1 MIDKVSAQDAG
12 LLFRVLFLLVIAS
25 AVGLSATLRFPEILL
40 DPRSF
45 AVTLVTD
52 NTIGAILSLAGLLAS
67 GAVLVVL
74 SRRTGATRVRSLG
87 TAAGACCGTSAV
99 LGLLLIPLWANDV
112 VAGVPVLSWIAFVA
126 GAIIAPVLLAGWTM
140 NVVKQDGRGCVLGV
154 LGAAGLLLTAARS
167 ALWALNAML
176 PPERGFHLTSAILT
190 VAALLTFPLWPAWL
204 ARMGTT
210 RRLLSAL
217 LAPILLVGYATATIG
232 LAPAPRGNGAPT
244 VPSAIGSAFYLVTM
258 AVPALLPLPT
268 NEVELRADRQRD
280 LDTRPELPAGATME
294 RIDAGGVPSER
305 ICAGNAGTERM
316 ILYLPGG
323 GFIEIA
329 GNGPR
334 RFAAAISRETGAC
347 VLLAHYRL
355 APEHPYPAA
364 MQDGVRAYRWL
375 RSQGIAASRLAIMG
389 DSAGGNLALTTTLS
403 LRGSGDALPATLV
416 SLSGVTD
423 FTLRGETFRTLSDRD
438 PVLTPGT
445 RKLTFDSYTRNG
457 TIDLRDPLLSPLY
470 ADLADLAAFP
480 PTLLLAG
487 SQEVLLSDVTRL
499 GDRLRA
505 AGVPGQTQVWPGM
518 THAWP
523 LVADEAPES
532 RMAIAQI
539 AGFLSWSWATLR

>member
-1 MIDKVSAQDAG
+1 MSDKVSAQDAG
-12 LLFRVLFLLVIAS
+12 LLFRVLFLLVIAG

-45 AVTLVTD
+45 AATLVTD
-52 NTIGAILSLAGLLAS
+52 NTIGVILSLAVLLAS

-74 SRRTGATRVRSLG
+74 SRRIGTHLIRSLG
-87 TAAGACCGTSAV
+87 TAAGACWGTSAV
-99 LGLLLIPLWANDV
+99 LGLLLIPLWANEV
-112 VAGVPVLSWIAFVA
+112 AAGVPVLSWIAFAA
-126 GAIIAPVLLAGWTM
+126 GAIIAPLLLAGWTM
-140 NVVKQDGRGCVLGV
+140 AVVKQDGRGRVIGV

-176 PPERGFHLTSAILT
+176 PTERGFHLTSAILT
-190 VAALLTFPLWPAWL
+190 VAALLMFPLWPAWL

-210 RRLLSAL
+210 PRLLSAL

-232 LAPAPRGNGAPT
+232 LAPAPRGNGAPA
-244 VPSAIGSAFYLVTM
+244 VPSAIGSALYLVAM

-305 ICAGNAGTERM
+305 ICAGHAGSERM

-334 RFAAAISRETGAC
+334 RFAAAISRQTGAC

-375 RSQGIAASRLAIMG
+375 RSQGIAASRLAIVG
-389 DSAGGNLALTTTLS
+389 DSAGGNLALTSALS
-403 LRGSGDALPATLV
+403 LRQSGDTLPAALV

-438 PVLTPGT
+438 PILTPGT
-445 RKLTFDSYTRNG
+445 RKLTVDSYTRNG

-470 ADLADLAAFP
+470 ADLSALP

-518 THAWP
+518 MHAWP

-539 AGFLSWSWATLR
+539 ADFLSWSWATLR